1 MIWALHGAF
10 GDEKDWDALAE
21 SLGPDRLA
29 AIDLWTDEYELPL
42 RDWAFVFNRRVAA
55 VDSAPVLLG
64 YSMGARLGLH
74 ALIAN
79 PQLWKG
85 AILVAPHP
93 GLSDEHARLSRR
105 EHDNGWI
112 EQFNDLP
119 WSDFW
124 QAWTTQPVLATHDPR
139 PLLPERRAR
148 RRCLELWSLSEQ
160 DDLRLELGR
169 IECPVQ
175 WVTGENDPKFTAI
188 ASGMTRLVP
197 GSEQLTI
204 SGAGHRVPWDTPEL
218 FAELVDGFVTGLQ
231 VG

>member
-10 GDEKDWDALAE
+10 GDAKDWDALAA
-21 SLGPDRLA
+21 SLGPDRLVA
-29 AIDLWTDEYELPL
+29 VDLWADEHEAPL
-42 RDWAFVFNRRVAA
+42 RAWADAFNRHVAA

-74 ALIAN
+74 ALIAD
-79 PQLWKG
+79 PHLWKG

-93 GLSDEHARLSRR
+93 GLLDERARLSRR
-105 EHDNGWI
+105 EQDRQWI
-112 EQFNDLP
+112 TRFDELP

-124 QAWTTQPVLATHDPR
+124 REWTRQPVLATPDPR
-139 PLLPERRAR
+139 PLPPERRAR

-160 DDLRLELGR
+160 DDLRPELGR

-188 ASGMTRLVP
+188 ASGMTPLVP

-218 FAELVDGFVTGLQ
+218 FADLVDGFVTGLQ